1 MKTAIFEYGKQSLA
15 NWIAENQDCEKMVL
29 VGKVRCNLWD
39 DNFKEKVSEN
49 VSQMRREI
57 NIGWDSYDLL
67 FGFDR
72 IAKDF
77 HPLEFDVRD
86 MHLIDWEGKID
97 DEEIPYDAT
106 EEQPSSILKMLVNK
120 KYGTRFIYRNGIL
133 TSENGRVLIH
143 YQDVKGMVTIPGTL
157 DTIGRL
163 AFAAI
168 YEPEYSVVLSEG
180 IVQIEEHA
188 FDMSN
193 GLVAINFPNSL
204 RSIGESA
211 FCGTNLIE
219 ALLPDG
225 IEEIP
230 AFCFQYV
237 PIEKLHLP
245 DNLKYIRYG
254 AFVGFYCNELNITEG
269 TKEVEAWSISGI
281 CDKVYFPKSTIEIA
295 YDFYFEEMI
304 DDPEENKP
312 YVEVHPDNPVYF
324 SKGGILYSRAT
335 GKEVLGRAGRP
346 EKER

>member
-29 VGKVRCNLWD
+29 KGNVYCNLWND
-39 DNFKEKVSEN
+39 DFKEKVSEG
-49 VSQMRREI
+49 VYQCRRQI

-77 HPLEFDVRD
+77 HPLEFDIKD
-86 MHLIDWEGKID
+86 MHLIDWEGEIN

-120 KYGTRFIYRNGIL
+120 KYGTRFIFQNGIL

-143 YQDVKGMVTIPGTL
+143 YPNVKGTVTIPSTVE
-157 DTIGRL
+157 TIGRL
-163 AFAAI
+163 AFAGI
-168 YEPEYSVVLSEG
+168 YEPEFEVVLHDG
-180 IVQIEEHA
+180 ILKIEEKA
-188 FDMSN
+188 FDMSD
-193 GLVAINFPNSL
+193 GLVAINFPDSL
-204 RSIGESA
+204 HSIGKSA
-211 FCGTNLIE
+211 FCGTNLSE
-219 ALLPDG
+219 VSLPDK

-245 DNLKYIRYG
+245 DNLKYIRFG
-254 AFVGFYCNELNITEG
+254 AFVGFDLDELNIPTGTEV
-269 TKEVEAWSISGI
+269 VESWSIAGSYNKI
-281 CDKVYFPKSTIEIA
+281 HFPESMKEIA

-304 DDPEENKP
+304 SDPEEQKP
-312 YVEVHPDNPVYF
+312 YVDIHPDNPVYY

-335 GKEVLGRAGRP
+335 GKEVLGKAGRP